1 MSRRHRDV
9 AAGLF
14 HVYSH
19 SVWAAE
25 LYRDD
30 RDRIVFLREL
40 ARACDKTSW
49 SCLGFCVLGSHYH
62 LLLDVDD
69 GALPVG
75 MHSLNFRH
83 AVVFNVRHGMKGHV
97 LGARYDSVRIQN
109 DEHLLAVSRYVM
121 RNPVEAGLCEN
132 PEDWPWSSYAAT
144 IGLTEPHSFVNPSR
158 ILGCFDGPPELAR
171 ARLRAFV
178 NNMTEL

>member
-1 MSRRHRDV
+1 MSRRPRDV

-40 ARACDKTSW
+40 ARAVEKAQW
-49 SCLGFCVLGSHYH
+49 LCLGFCLLGTHYH
-62 LLLDVDD
+62 LLVDVDE

-83 AVVFNVRHGMKGHV
+83 AIGFNIRHRMKGHV
-97 LGARYDSVRIQN
+97 LGARYDSVRIR
-109 DEHLLAVSRYVM
+109 DDHPLLTVFRYVM
-121 RNPVEAGLCEN
+121 RNPVEAGLVER

-144 IGLTEPHSFVNPSR
+144 IGRAEQHSFVNASR
-158 ILGCFDGPPELAR
+158 ILACFEGPPELAA
-171 ARLRAFV
+171 ARLHAFV
-178 NNMTEL
+178 TEL

>member
-1 MSRRHRDV
+1 MSRRRRDL

-25 LYRDD
+25 LFRDD
-30 RDRIVFLREL
+30 RDRMVFLREL
-40 ARACDKTSW
+40 ARAGDKARW
-49 SCLGFCVLGSHYH
+49 LCLAFCLMTSHYH
-62 LLLDVDD
+62 LLVDVDD
-69 GALPVG
+69 GVLPVG

-83 AVVFNVRHGMKGHV
+83 AVAFNVRHRMKGHV
-97 LGARYDSVRIQN
+97 LGARYDSVRIKDDNQ
-109 DEHLLAVSRYVM
+109 LLTTFRYIM
-121 RNPVEAGLCEN
+121 RNPVEAGLCEK

-144 IGLTEPHSFVNPSR
+144 IGLAEPHSFMNPSR
-158 ILGCFDGPPELAR
+158 ILGCFEGPPELAI

-178 NNMTEL
+178 TEP